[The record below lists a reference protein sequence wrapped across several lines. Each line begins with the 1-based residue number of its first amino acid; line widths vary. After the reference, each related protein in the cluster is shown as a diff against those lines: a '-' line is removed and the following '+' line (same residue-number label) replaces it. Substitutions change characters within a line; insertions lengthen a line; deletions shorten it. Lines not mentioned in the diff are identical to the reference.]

1 MFKISPVPASRP
13 RVTRYGTYIAK
24 TYAQYRKEICKQIDG
39 LSIKKF
45 TNPIYV
51 ETVFYMPIPKSFS
64 IKKRNLL
71 NGTFCDIGG
80 DMDNL
85 LKALWDSLNGHA
97 YTDDKQIVWSQEKK
111 IYSFEPRI
119 EILIKEI

>member
-1 MFKISPVPASRP
+1 MFKISPAPASRP

-24 TYAQYRKEICKQIDG
+24 TYAQYRKEMSKQIDD

-51 ETVFYMPIPKSFS
+51 ETTFYMPIPKSLS

-71 NGTFCDIGG
+71 DGTYCDIGG

-85 LKALWDSLNGHA
+85 LKALWDSLNGYA
-97 YTDDKQIVWSQEKK
+97 YVDDKQIVWSQEKK

-119 EILIKEI
+119 EIFIKEI

>member
-1 MFKISPVPASRP
+1 MNDV
-13 RVTRYGTYIAK
+13 
-24 TYAQYRKEICKQIDG
+24 IDNTNIE
-39 LSIKKF
+39 LYEKKLK
-45 TNPIYV
+45 V
-51 ETVFYMPIPKSFS
+51 RQVFYMPIPKSLS

-71 NGTFCDIGG
+71 DGTFCDAGG

>member
-24 TYAQYRKEICKQIDG
+24 TYAQYRKEMSKQIDS
-39 LSIKKF
+39 LSIQKY
-45 TNPIYV
+45 TNLIYV
-51 ETVFYMPIPKSFS
+51 ETTFYMPISKSFS

>member
-24 TYAQYRKEICKQIDG
+24 TYAQYRKEMCKQVDD

-51 ETVFYMPIPKSFS
+51 ETTFYMPIPKSLS

-71 NGTFCDIGG
+71 NGTFCDVGG

-85 LKALWDSLNGHA
+85 LKALWDSLNGYA
-97 YTDDKQIVWSQEKK
+97 YVDDKQIVWSQEKK

>member
-1 MFKISPVPASRP
+1 M
-13 RVTRYGTYIAK
+13 
-24 TYAQYRKEICKQIDG
+24 CKQIDG

-45 TNPIYV
+45 TNQIYV
-51 ETVFYMPIPKSFS
+51 ETTFYMPIPKSLS

-71 NGTFCDIGG
+71 DGTFCDVGG

>member
-1 MFKISPVPASRP
+1 M
-13 RVTRYGTYIAK
+13 
-24 TYAQYRKEICKQIDG
+24 CKQIDD

-71 NGTFCDIGG
+71 NGTFCDVGG

-85 LKALWDSLNGHA
+85 LKALWDNLNGHA
-97 YTDDKQIVWSQEKK
+97 YVDDKQIVWSQEKK

>member
-1 MFKISPVPASRP
+1 M
-13 RVTRYGTYIAK
+13 
-24 TYAQYRKEICKQIDG
+24 CKQVDD

-45 TNPIYV
+45 TNQIYV
-51 ETVFYMPIPKSFS
+51 ETTFYMPIPKSLS

-71 NGTFCDIGG
+71 DGTYCDIGG

-119 EILIKEI
+119 EIFIKEIE

>member
-24 TYAQYRKEICKQIDG
+24 TYAKYRKEICKQIDG

-51 ETVFYMPIPKSFS
+51 ETTFYMPIPKSLS

-71 NGTFCDIGG
+71 DGTFCDVGG

-85 LKALWDSLNGHA
+85 LKAIWDSLNGHA

>member
-1 MFKISPVPASRP
+1 M
-13 RVTRYGTYIAK
+13 
-24 TYAQYRKEICKQIDG
+24 CKQVDD

-45 TNPIYV
+45 TNLIYI

-71 NGTFCDIGG
+71 DGTFCDVGG

>member
-1 MFKISPVPASRP
+1 M
-13 RVTRYGTYIAK
+13 
-24 TYAQYRKEICKQIDG
+24 CKQIDD

-71 NGTFCDIGG
+71 NGTFCDVGG

-85 LKALWDSLNGHA
+85 LKALWDSLNGYA
-97 YTDDKQIVWSQEKK
+97 YVDDKQIVWSQEKK

-119 EILIKEI
+119 EINIREI

>member
-24 TYAQYRKEICKQIDG
+24 TYAQYKKEMCKQVDD

-51 ETVFYMPIPKSFS
+51 ETTFYMPIPKSLS

-71 NGTFCDIGG
+71 DGTYCDIGG

-85 LKALWDSLNGHA
+85 LKALWDSLNGYA
-97 YTDDKQIVWSQEKK
+97 YVDDKQIVWSQEKK

>member
-1 MFKISPVPASRP
+1 M
-13 RVTRYGTYIAK
+13 
-24 TYAQYRKEICKQIDG
+24 CKQIDG

-45 TNPIYV
+45 TNQIYV
-51 ETVFYMPIPKSFS
+51 ETTFYMPIPKLFS

-71 NGTFCDIGG
+71 DGTFCDVGG

>member
-1 MFKISPVPASRP
+1 M
-13 RVTRYGTYIAK
+13 
-24 TYAQYRKEICKQIDG
+24 CKQVDG

-51 ETVFYMPIPKSFS
+51 ETTFYMPIPKSFS

-71 NGTFCDIGG
+71 DGTFCDVGG

-119 EILIKEI
+119 ETLIKEI

>member
-1 MFKISPVPASRP
+1 M
-13 RVTRYGTYIAK
+13 
-24 TYAQYRKEICKQIDG
+24 CKQIDC

-51 ETVFYMPIPKSFS
+51 ETTFYMPIPKSFS
-64 IKKRNLL
+64 ITKRNLL
-71 NGTFCDIGG
+71 DGTFCDVGG

>member
-13 RVTRYGTYIAK
+13 RVTKYGTYIAK
-24 TYAQYRKEICKQIDG
+24 TYAQYRKEMRKQIDG

-51 ETVFYMPIPKSFS
+51 ETTFYMPIPKSLS

-71 NGTFCDIGG
+71 NGTFCDVGG

>member
-1 MFKISPVPASRP
+1 MS
-13 RVTRYGTYIAK
+13 
-24 TYAQYRKEICKQIDG
+24 KQIDS

-51 ETVFYMPIPKSFS
+51 ETVFYMPIPKSLS

-71 NGTFCDIGG
+71 NGTYCDIGG

-85 LKALWDSLNGHA
+85 LKALWDSLNGHS

>member
-1 MFKISPVPASRP
+1 M
-13 RVTRYGTYIAK
+13 
-24 TYAQYRKEICKQIDG
+24 CKQVDD

-45 TNPIYV
+45 TNQIYV

-64 IKKRNLL
+64 IKNRNLL
-71 NGTFCDIGG
+71 DGTFCDVGG

-97 YTDDKQIVWSQEKK
+97 YVDDKQIVWSQEKK

>member
-24 TYAQYRKEICKQIDG
+24 TYSQYRKEMSKQIDS
-39 LSIKKF
+39 LSIQKY

-51 ETVFYMPIPKSFS
+51 ETIFYMPIPKSFS
-64 IKKRNLL
+64 IKKRSLL
-71 NGTFCDIGG
+71 DGTFCDVGG

-85 LKALWDSLNGHA
+85 LKALWDSLNGYA
-97 YTDDKQIVWSQEKK
+97 YVDDKQIVWSQEKK

-119 EILIKEI
+119 EINIREI

>member
-1 MFKISPVPASRP
+1 M
-13 RVTRYGTYIAK
+13 
-24 TYAQYRKEICKQIDG
+24 CKQVDD

-45 TNPIYV
+45 TNQIYV

-71 NGTFCDIGG
+71 DGTFCDVGG

>member
-24 TYAQYRKEICKQIDG
+24 TYAKYRKEMCKQIDS
-39 LSIKKF
+39 LSIQKY

-51 ETVFYMPIPKSFS
+51 ETIFYMPIPKSFS
-64 IKKRNLL
+64 IKKRSLL
-71 NGTFCDIGG
+71 DGTFCDVGG

-97 YTDDKQIVWSQEKK
+97 YVDDKQIVWSQEKK

-119 EILIKEI
+119 EINIREI

>member
-1 MFKISPVPASRP
+1 MFKISPIPASRP

-24 TYAQYRKEICKQIDG
+24 TYAQYRKEMCKQIDD
-39 LSIKKF
+39 LSLKKF

-64 IKKRNLL
+64 IKKKSILD
-71 NGTFCDIGG
+71 GTFCDSGG

>member
-1 MFKISPVPASRP
+1 MS
-13 RVTRYGTYIAK
+13 
-24 TYAQYRKEICKQIDG
+24 KQIDG
-39 LSIKKF
+39 LYIKKF

-51 ETVFYMPIPKSFS
+51 ETVFYMPIPKSLS

-71 NGTFCDIGG
+71 DGTFCDAGG

-97 YTDDKQIVWSQEKK
+97 YTDDKQIVWSKEKK

-119 EILIKEI
+119 EIKIIEV